1 VQAWALSLRPTEE
14 AIMSILKRGLS
25 GEPVKILQVKL
36 AVAADGEFGPGTETA
51 LKAYQQQHGLKVDG
65 IAGPDTFAQMGLF
78 ELILLKPG
86 TSGDTVKKLQQS
98 LGIAADG
105 QFGAGTQKA
114 LREFQSKNGLEA
126 DGLAGPAT
134 LAKMSLFKEMTPE
147 VVKKSEVAG
156 AAPSAAPAPAAPKPA
171 PGAPQAAPAGAP
183 AGHVEAPKRSIWA
196 TIKGMFGA

>member
-1 VQAWALSLRPTEE
+1 
-14 AIMSILKRGLS
+14 MSILKRGLS

-36 AVAADGEFGPGTETA
+36 GVTSDGQFGAGTETA
-51 LKAYQQQHGLKVDG
+51 LKSYQQQHGLKVDG

-86 TSGDTVKKLQQS
+86 TSGETVKRLQQS
-98 LGIAADG
+98 LGISADG

-114 LREFQSKNGLEA
+114 VREFQSKNGLEA

-147 VVKKSEVAG
+147 VVKKSEVAPG
-156 AAPSAAPAPAAPKPA
+156 AAAAPAPAVPNPA
-171 PGAPQAAPAGAP
+171 PGAPQAPPSGTA

-196 TIKGMFGA
+196 TIKGIFGA

>member
-1 VQAWALSLRPTEE
+1 MGACVRPTEE

-25 GEPVKILQVKL
+25 GEPVKILQAKL
-36 AVAADGEFGPGTETA
+36 GVPADGEFGPGTETA

-65 IAGPDTFAQMGLF
+65 IAGPDTFAQMSLY

-114 LREFQSKNGLEA
+114 VRDFQSKNGLEA

-147 VVKKSEVAG
+147 VVKKSELPAG
-156 AAPSAAPAPAAPKPA
+156 SSAAPAAPKAA
-171 PGAPQAAPAGAP
+171 PGAPAPSGTAAPAQ
-183 AGHVEAPKRSIWA
+183 APKRSVWA
-196 TIKGMFGA
+196 TIKGIFGA

>member
-1 VQAWALSLRPTEE
+1 
-14 AIMSILKRGLS
+14 MSILKRGLS
-25 GEPVKILQVKL
+25 GEPVKILQAKL
-36 AVAADGEFGPGTETA
+36 GVPSDGEFGPGTETA

-65 IAGPDTFAQMGLF
+65 IAGPDTFAQMSLF

-86 TSGDTVKKLQQS
+86 TTGDAVKKLQQS

-114 LREFQSKNGLEA
+114 VREFQSKNGLEA

-147 VVKKSEVAG
+147 VVKKSELPAG
-156 AAPSAAPAPAAPKPA
+156 ASAAPAAPKPA
-171 PGAPQAAPAGAP
+171 PSGAAPAPAD
-183 AGHVEAPKRSIWA
+183 AGHAEAPKRSIWSS
-196 TIKGMFGA
+196 IKSIFGHG

>member
-1 VQAWALSLRPTEE
+1 
-14 AIMSILKRGLS
+14 MSILKRGLD
-25 GEPVKILQVKL
+25 GEPVKILQAKL
-36 AVAADGEFGPGTETA
+36 GVTADGQFGPGTEQA
-51 LKAYQQQHGLKVDG
+51 LKDYQGKHGLKVDG
-65 IAGPDTFAQMGLF
+65 IAGPDTFAQMGLY

-98 LGIAADG
+98 LGITADG
-105 QFGAGTQKA
+105 QFGAGTAKA
-114 LREFQSKNGLEA
+114 VKDFQTKNGLDA
-126 DGLAGPAT
+126 DGLAGPET

-156 AAPSAAPAPAAPKPA
+156 AAPSAAPAPAAPKP
-171 PGAPQAAPAGAP
+171 GAPQAAPAGAP

>member
-1 VQAWALSLRPTEE
+1 MGARSRPTEE

-36 AVAADGEFGPGTETA
+36 AVTADGEFGPGTETA

-98 LGIAADG
+98 LGIGADG

-114 LREFQSKNGLEA
+114 VKDFQSKNGLEA

-134 LAKMSLFKEMTPE
+134 LAKMSLFKEMTAE
-147 VVKKSEVAG
+147 VVKKSELPAG
-156 AAPSAAPAPAAPKPA
+156 AAPAAPKASGTAPA
-171 PGAPQAAPAGAP
+171 PAD
-183 AGHVEAPKRSIWA
+183 AGHAEAPKRSVWA
-196 TIKGMFGA
+196 TIKGIFGHS